1 MKRFRF
7 TLLAVCMLL
16 LWLGWNDLS
25 LLLHNPEPQ
34 VITLDQLTRNGPPR
48 EWLRVTGGYEDLA
61 EAISTSGSLELEAFL
76 VPLKS
81 APADPTF
88 QVLVETRDPRIID
101 LLQTYYFKLDSP
113 AAQEQFRAEHRQDFN
128 GRRDVTGM
136 VVGGLVASGN
146 RDKLMSLAR
155 QLGMEVPE
163 NVIFISEGK
172 EPASWRGFIFVALA
186 LAGLVKFALMWKQK
200 PAAT

>member
-7 TLLAVCMLL
+7 TLLAICLLL

-25 LLLHNPEPQ
+25 LLLRNPEPQ
-34 VITLDQLTRNGPPR
+34 VITLDQLTRSGPPR
-48 EWLRVTGGYEDLA
+48 DWLRVTGGYEDLV

-81 APADPTF
+81 SPADPTY
-88 QVLVETRDPRIID
+88 QVLVESRDPRILN

-113 AAQEQFRAEHRQDFN
+113 AAQEQFRAEHREEFN

-136 VVGGLVASGN
+136 VVSGLVANGN

-155 QLGMEVPE
+155 QLGMDVPE

-172 EPASWRGFIFVALA
+172 EPGTWRGFLFIALA
-186 LAGLVKFALMWKQK
+186 LAGLVRLALIGKQK
-200 PAAT
+200 PAAS